1 MGLGRTRSVGLV
13 GFSGAMVDVEAHS
26 GDGKPN
32 FAIIGLP
39 DAALSQ
45 ARERVRSAASNS
57 GCDIAE
63 FRITINLSPASMPK
77 QGSVFDLAI
86 ALATVAAL
94 GEVPAESV
102 ARVVHLG
109 ELGLDGRLRPVPG
122 ILPAVIAAA
131 RAGCRRVMVPTANA
145 TEAAL
150 VEGVEVIPVSSLA
163 AAAVWHGADWEVPVV
178 DPIAAPAVAKD
189 ASRRPL
195 DLADVVG
202 NEEATEAMIAAAAG
216 GHHVFLLGPPGA
228 GKTML
233 ADRLPGILP
242 DLDDEAALEATC
254 MRSLTG
260 QPLDGELVRRP
271 PFESPHHSA
280 SAAAIVGGGSGRIR
294 PGAVARAT
302 RGVLFLDEAPEF
314 SVIALDA
321 LRQPLESGT
330 IQIHRANAVAEFP
343 ARVQLVL
350 AANPCPCGR
359 FGIPGESCTCAP
371 NVRRRYLARLSG
383 PLLDRVDIRLT
394 VRRIGA
400 AQLAARRETSGVSS
414 AEARRRVED
423 ARARS
428 SARLAGTPWRLNAE
442 VSGPWLRSAEHRLEA
457 TSTSALDRA
466 LERGSITMR
475 GYDRVLRLAWTLADL
490 DGEPRP
496 DAGCVGRALVLR
508 GGDLS

>member
-13 GFSGAMVDVEAHS
+13 GFTGAVVDVEAHA
-26 GDGKPN
+26 GDGQPG
-32 FAIIGLP
+32 IVLIGLP

-45 ARERVRSAASNS
+45 SRERVRSAATNAGSAIS
-57 GCDIAE
+57 E
-63 FRITINLSPASMPK
+63 FRLTVNLSPAAMPK
-77 QGSVFDLAI
+77 HGSGFDLAI
-86 ALATVAAL
+86 ALAALVAL
-94 GEVPAESV
+94 GDVPAESV
-102 ARVVHLG
+102 AATVHLG
-109 ELGLDGRLRPVPG
+109 ELGLDGRVRPVPG
-122 ILPAVIAAA
+122 ILPAVIAAQ
-131 RAGCRRVMVPTANA
+131 RAGHRRVMVPVANA
-145 TEAAL
+145 AEAGL
-150 VEGVEVIPVSSLA
+150 VAGIEVVPVASLA
-163 AAAVWHGADWEVPVV
+163 AAAVWHGAEWEVPEVEPV
-178 DPIAAPAVAKD
+178 RAESID
-189 ASRRPL
+189 ARVRAEP
-195 DLADVVG
+195 DLADIVG

-242 DLDDEAALEATC
+242 DLDDDAALEVTC

-260 QPLDGELVRRP
+260 QALGDALERRP

-280 SAAAIVGGGSGRIR
+280 SPAAIVGGGSGRIR
-294 PGAVARAT
+294 PGALARAT

-314 SVIALDA
+314 SSIALDS

-330 IQIHRANAVAEFP
+330 IRIHRANAVAEFP

-359 FGIPGESCTCAP
+359 FGIPGENCTCAP
-371 NVRRRYLARLSG
+371 QLRRRYLARLSG

-400 AQLAARRETSGVSS
+400 AQLAARRESSGITS
-414 AEARRRVED
+414 
-423 ARARS
+423 ARARERVG
-428 SARLAGTPWRLNAE
+428 AARERAATRLATTPWRLNAD
-442 VSGPWLRSAEHRLEA
+442 VSGPWLRSPENRLPV
-457 TSTSALDRA
+457 SVSQGLDRA

-490 DGEPRP
+490 DEA
-496 DAGCVGRALVLR
+496 AGPAASHVGRALVLR
-508 GGDLS
+508 GGDQA